1 MAAGP
6 GGKAGGSYQFTGLNS
21 SYIEFLNNGGLD
33 AQHSITLL
41 CWVYPQSTDGP
52 IFNYKTTGDPGWG
65 VHFWIHFG
73 KLYGRVSQ
81 RNYFMF
87 PGLSSFQVLALN
99 QWHYVGFTYNH
110 STGIANLWLDDQR
123 VVQRNIGV
131 GLSLSTQDNVRM
143 GALEND
149 GRYFKGRITAM
160 QIYDVALTGEQI
172 NAVEN
177 AGQGNI
183 IIIRWHV
190 GRI

>member
-6 GGKAGGSYQFTGLNS
+6 DGKAGGSYQFTGQNN
-21 SYIEFLNNGGLD
+21 SYIEFPNNGGLD

-41 CWVYPQSTDGP
+41 CWVYPENTDGP
-52 IFNYKTTGDPGWG
+52 IFNYKTTADPWA

-73 KLYGRVSQ
+73 QLYGVISQ
-81 RNYFMF
+81 RNYIRISGFHSLN
-87 PGLSSFQVLALN
+87 GVALN

-110 STGIANLWLDDQR
+110 ITGIANLWLDDQR
-123 VVQRNIGV
+123 VVQTGNIGTD
-131 GLSLSTQDNVRM
+131 LYLSTQDDVRM

-149 GRYFKGRITAM
+149 GRYFKGRIAAM
-160 QIYDVALTGEQI
+160 QIYNVALTEEQI

-177 AGQGNI
+177 AVQGKI
-183 IIIRWHV
+183 IMIFWHV